1 MVVLGVDPSS
11 VATGWAVLD
20 GDSRRARVVA
30 HDVIRPSSRLK
41 LAERLHVIHEQL
53 AHVITQ
59 FDPAVLVIE
68 SAFLHRNPKT
78 AFALGQVRGVVL
90 LAAVQQGVAQE
101 EYSAPEIKRAACS
114 YGAAGK
120 EQVATM
126 MARILGLREIPGDDE
141 TDAMATAWCHLNRAA
156 RPQRIPSAAARP
168 AGGRPASGSGPR

>member
-41 LAERLHVIHEQL
+41 LSDRLHVIHERL
-53 AHVITQ
+53 ANVIAQ
-59 FDPAVLVIE
+59 YDPAVLVIE
-68 SAFLHRNPKT
+68 AAFLHRNVKT

-90 LAAVQQGVAQE
+90 LAAAQQGVEQE
-101 EYSAPEIKRAACS
+101 EYSPPEIKRAACG

-120 EQVATM
+120 EQVAMM
-126 MARILGLREIPGDDE
+126 MARILGLSDVPGDDE

-156 RPQRIPSAAARP
+156 RPVIARK
-168 AGGRPASGSGPR
+168 AR